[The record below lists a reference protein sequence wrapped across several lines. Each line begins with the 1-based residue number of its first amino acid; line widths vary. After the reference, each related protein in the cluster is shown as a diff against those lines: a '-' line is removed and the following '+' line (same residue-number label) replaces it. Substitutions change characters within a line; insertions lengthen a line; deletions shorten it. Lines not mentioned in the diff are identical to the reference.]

1 MERLLRAELRTAT
14 LRPFGSPGAGCISE
28 GRAYDTDAGPVFVKV
43 NYRAQVGTQ
52 GARGTRG
59 SAGPAGALV
68 RPHSGLRGLAWGSAG
83 LPRRAQAGSGAP
95 RSAGRGGQPVQESE
109 QTFPS
114 LLSGLPGVSAVHPTP
129 GRPPDSTPG
138 KLHSPL
144 PASPPRA
151 QLAADVSPPKSRLS
165 PGFSLPHR
173 RPKLPIVGTQKW
185 RSPA

>member
-95 RSAGRGGQPVQESE
+95 RVQAEEASRCRSLSRPSPACFLGSLVYLRCTRPPGVPLTAPQESS
-109 QTFPS
+109 T
-114 LLSGLPGVSAVHPTP
+114 HPY
-129 GRPPDSTPG
+129 
-138 KLHSPL
+138 PL
-144 PASPPRA
+144 PLHGHSWLQVYP
-151 QLAADVSPPKSRLS
+151 LLS
-165 PGFSLPHR
+165 PGSVP
-173 RPKLPIVGTQKW
+173 G
-185 RSPA
+185 SPFPTAGPSCPL